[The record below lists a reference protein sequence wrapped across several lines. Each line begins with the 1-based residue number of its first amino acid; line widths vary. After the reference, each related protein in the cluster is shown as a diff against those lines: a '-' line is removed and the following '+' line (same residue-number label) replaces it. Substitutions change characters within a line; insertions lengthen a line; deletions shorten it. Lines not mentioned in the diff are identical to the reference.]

1 MKSLFGKGAS
11 NADDAAPR
19 YPRREIGQ
27 GVQPDE
33 IFEVWSDLLDLSD
46 RQPAEITALGR
57 WAVQR
62 MHEQLNALLDSAD
75 GKHSGFT
82 FEFYNDTQ
90 DPPSTYLLVKWDE
103 LRGEL
108 GVRPLGRCLN
118 LFGLLVLP
126 QKWTADPNPMVRMAK
141 LSAAKRRDVTV
152 FQTLLKYTLNQL
164 GEAID
169 EQRIV

>member
-1 MKSLFGKGAS
+1 MNFLRGKGAS
-11 NADDAAPR
+11 NADDATPR
-19 YPRREIGQ
+19 YARREIGQ
-27 GVQPDE
+27 GAQPDE
-33 IFEVWSDLLDLSD
+33 IFEVWGDLLDLSD
-46 RQPAEITALGR
+46 RQPAEIAALGR

-75 GKHSGFT
+75 GKHFDFK
-82 FEFYNDTQ
+82 FEFYSDAQ
-90 DPPSTYLLVKWDE
+90 DQPYLLLVKWGE

-108 GVRPLGRCLN
+108 GARPFGRCLD

-141 LSAAKRRDVTV
+141 LSAARRRDVTI
-152 FQTLLKYTLNQL
+152 FQTLLKYTLDQL